1 VGGGGFQGSS
11 VGGPAEGFGVIS
23 FPQHS
28 LQKSSFLADYTK
40 EGFPSIRSLLVSK
53 EGLAGGKATEGKPKI

>member
-1 VGGGGFQGSS
+1 MGGGGFQEPPRRGAS
-11 VGGPAEGFGVIS
+11 EGFGVIS

-28 LQKSSFLADYTK
+28 LQKSSFLTDYFK

-53 EGLAGGKATEGKPKI
+53 EGLAGGKATKGKPKI

>member
-1 VGGGGFQGSS
+1 
-11 VGGPAEGFGVIS
+11 VIS

-28 LQKSSFLADYTK
+28 LQKSSFLTDYFK

-53 EGLAGGKATEGKPKI
+53 EGLAGGKATKGKPKI